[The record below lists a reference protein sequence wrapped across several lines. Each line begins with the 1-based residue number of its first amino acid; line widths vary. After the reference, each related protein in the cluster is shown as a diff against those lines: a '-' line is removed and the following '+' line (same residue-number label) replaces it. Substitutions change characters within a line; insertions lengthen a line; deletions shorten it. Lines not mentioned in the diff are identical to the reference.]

1 MKHIGIILLSLLLA
15 ARVGIATAQ
24 TQADSTR
31 VKNDSITWNKELE
44 GVEIKAQRQLI
55 KQEIDRIGYDV
66 QADEESK
73 TQTVMDMLRKVP
85 MVTVDG
91 EDNIL
96 VKGNSSFKIYK
107 NGHYDPSLS
116 KNAKEVFKA
125 MPATMVKRIEVIT
138 DPGAREDAEGVNAIL
153 NIVMVNG
160 SKMSGITGV
169 VSATYTSLN
178 HPNLYASLTGQM
190 GKLLMS
196 VDYGYGGM
204 SSRETENSTH
214 TERSFLDTGNK
225 MMLHSDGTNPG
236 GIHYTNLNAS
246 YDIDSLNLVS
256 ASFGGYF
263 YKLNVQGDSK
273 TSLYSA
279 SDQPIYSFSNHYW
292 MPGYSHSS
300 WNGRLDYEHKTRRKG
315 ERFTLS
321 YMLALTRQH
330 TDEENT
336 YSELMNAPFSYT
348 GSLQTERERFTE
360 HTFQADW
367 LRPLGK
373 GHQLEIGTKYIDR
386 NNNSHNTQNFYGTDL
401 QMDDEFLHTT
411 RVLAGYAD
419 YIYNRE
425 KWSARAGLRYE
436 YSFMEGSYPDGKKE
450 SFNKH
455 LNDWVPQASL
465 KYQLTDAQSLKLNY
479 TTSINRPGIS
489 YLNPAVVISPTV
501 IYQGNPQ
508 LVSSRTQRISLV
520 YSYILPSLTL
530 QVAPGYHHTS
540 DGISDIQTAKDDIR
554 YRTYDNILRY
564 RRASLETYV
573 QWKPFGGTTI
583 IVNNNLRYEH
593 YENPDLG
600 YRTFGWSDN
609 YYVNLSQKLPWK
621 LLLYLSSY
629 GKIGRSPS
637 NIYTMQHSYFGYYA
651 SLQRSFLKNDR
662 LTVRIAANAPFNKY
676 WSSKAETVNG
686 DYRDF
691 QQSWNRAR
699 SFTLSVSY
707 RFGSLK
713 ASVKKTEHSI
723 DNDDVVGG
731 ISKGS

>member
-15 ARVGIATAQ
+15 AGAGEAAAQ

-91 EDNIL
+91 QDNIL

-107 NGHYDPSLS
+107 NGHLDPSLS
-116 KNAKEVFKA
+116 KNAKEVFKS
-125 MPATMVKRIEVIT
+125 MPASMVKRIEVIT
-138 DPGAREDAEGVNAIL
+138 DPGAREDAEGVDAIL

-731 ISKGS
+731 ITKGS

>member
-1 MKHIGIILLSLLLA
+1 MKHIVIISLSLLLA
-15 ARVGIATAQ
+15 ARAGIATAQ
-24 TQADSTR
+24 TKTDTTK
-31 VKNDSITWNKELE
+31 VKSDSITWSKELE
-44 GVEIKAQRQLI
+44 GVEIKAQKQLI

-73 TQTVMDMLRKVP
+73 TQTVLDMLRKVP

-91 EDNIL
+91 QDNIL
-96 VKGNSSFKIYK
+96 VKGNSSYKIYK

-116 KNAKEVFKA
+116 KNAKEVLKS
-125 MPATMVKRIEVIT
+125 MPASMVKRIEVIT
-138 DPGAREDAEGVNAIL
+138 DPGAREDAEGVDAIL
-153 NIVMVNG
+153 NIVMVDG
-160 SKMSGITGV
+160 SKLQGITGV
-169 VSATYTSLN
+169 VSASYTSLN
-178 HPNLYASLTGQM
+178 QANFYTSLTGQI

-204 SSRETENSTH
+204 SSCATESRVDVDRTY
-214 TERSFLDTGNK
+214 LDTGSR
-225 MMLHSDGTNPG
+225 MLSHSEGTNPG
-236 GIHYTNLNAS
+236 AIHYTNLNAS
-246 YDIDSLNLVS
+246 YDIDSLNLLS

-263 YKLNVQGDSK
+263 YKLNVQGDGS
-273 TSLYSA
+273 TWLGNG
-279 SDQPIYSFSNHYW
+279 DQTIYSYNNHYW
-292 MPGYSHSS
+292 MPGYSHHS
-300 WNGRLDYEHKTRRKG
+300 WNGRLDFEHKTRRKG
-315 ERFTLS
+315 ERLTLS

-731 ISKGS
+731 ITKGS

>member
-1 MKHIGIILLSLLLA
+1 MKHIGIMLLSLLLA
-15 ARVGIATAQ
+15 AGAGEAAAQ

-91 EDNIL
+91 QDNIL

-116 KNAKEVFKA
+116 KNVKEVFKS
-125 MPATMVKRIEVIT
+125 MPASMVKRIEVIT
-138 DPGAREDAEGVNAIL
+138 DPGAREDAEGVDAIL

-160 SKMSGITGV
+160 SKMQGITGV
-169 VSATYTSLN
+169 VSAAYTSLN

-214 TERSFLDTGNK
+214 TERNFLDTGNK
-225 MMLHSDGTNPG
+225 MLLHSDGSNPG

-300 WNGRLDYEHKTRRKG
+300 WNGRFDYEHKTRRKG

-336 YSELMNAPFSYT
+336 YALQSTPFRLI
-348 GSLQTERERFTE
+348 GFVLWER
-360 HTFQADW
+360 
-367 LRPLGK
+367 
-373 GHQLEIGTKYIDR
+373 
-386 NNNSHNTQNFYGTDL
+386 
-401 QMDDEFLHTT
+401 
-411 RVLAGYAD
+411 V
-419 YIYNRE
+419 
-425 KWSARAGLRYE
+425 
-436 YSFMEGSYPDGKKE
+436 
-450 SFNKH
+450 
-455 LNDWVPQASL
+455 
-465 KYQLTDAQSLKLNY
+465 
-479 TTSINRPGIS
+479 IN
-489 YLNPAVVISPTV
+489 
-501 IYQGNPQ
+501 
-508 LVSSRTQRISLV
+508 
-520 YSYILPSLTL
+520 
-530 QVAPGYHHTS
+530 
-540 DGISDIQTAKDDIR
+540 
-554 YRTYDNILRY
+554 
-564 RRASLETYV
+564 
-573 QWKPFGGTTI
+573 
-583 IVNNNLRYEH
+583 
-593 YENPDLG
+593 
-600 YRTFGWSDN
+600 
-609 YYVNLSQKLPWK
+609 
-621 LLLYLSSY
+621 
-629 GKIGRSPS
+629 
-637 NIYTMQHSYFGYYA
+637 
-651 SLQRSFLKNDR
+651 
-662 LTVRIAANAPFNKY
+662 
-676 WSSKAETVNG
+676 
-686 DYRDF
+686 
-691 QQSWNRAR
+691 
-699 SFTLSVSY
+699 
-707 RFGSLK
+707 
-713 ASVKKTEHSI
+713 
-723 DNDDVVGG
+723 
-731 ISKGS
+731 